1 MPASPRGPFELPS
14 HDGRPLLAAPHS
26 KHRRRPAD
34 GARVGL
40 TGRSRRRAG
49 GEVSTWAPP
58 AQRVIRVASRPNDL
72 VRVAV
77 VVLDLPVA
85 PGLVHGPGWGLAVEA
100 DGSVAKTA
108 RRVLQGAQQG
118 ASQAASAKGRD
129 HVHPLQLA
137 NAVTQG
143 LDPAAA
149 GDSAINRAD
158 DVRAGRRGEVLS
170 SRRWSASQRT
180 SGELVVL
187 GQDGGDQIAGGRLG
201 GITDPELSRH
211 MLSFVHSDSQGGW
224 PDASACAST
233 EQCRDRPD
241 RSSRPDL
248 RQASVG
254 RRLGATATATCR
266 RSARPAPPTMAFAP
280 AWRVAVRVG
289 GKGDL
294 APQRRD
300 GRSGMIWA

>member
-1 MPASPRGPFELPS
+1 MPASPRVPFELPS
-14 HDGRPLLAAPHS
+14 HDGRSLLAAPHS

-40 TGRSRRRAG
+40 TGRSRLRAG

-85 PGLVHGPGWGLAVEA
+85 PGLVHGPGWGLAIEA

-158 DVRAGRRGEVLS
+158 DGGAGRRGEVLS

-201 GITDPELSRH
+201 GITDLNSAGTCSVSGHETVLPRALVMSGGELR
-211 MLSFVHSDSQGGW
+211 FG
-224 PDASACAST
+224 
-233 EQCRDRPD
+233 
-241 RSSRPDL
+241 
-248 RQASVG
+248 
-254 RRLGATATATCR
+254 
-266 RSARPAPPTMAFAP
+266 
-280 AWRVAVRVG
+280 
-289 GKGDL
+289 
-294 APQRRD
+294 
-300 GRSGMIWA
+300 